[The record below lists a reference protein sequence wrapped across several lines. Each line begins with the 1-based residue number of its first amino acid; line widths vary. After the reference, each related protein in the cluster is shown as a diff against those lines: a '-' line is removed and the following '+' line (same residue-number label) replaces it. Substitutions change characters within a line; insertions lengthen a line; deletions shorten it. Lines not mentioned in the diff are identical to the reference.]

1 MDFLRYRVTPA
12 QPPQA
17 VTDEPLVWIDCEMT
31 GLDPDTEEILEIHC
45 IITTGNLEPL
55 DGPGWGVVVHQPA
68 SRLEQM
74 GEWCTEMHAK
84 TGLTAAVLA
93 STTTPEQAAEGL
105 LAHVKKYVPKPKTG
119 LLAGNSVHADRGFLA
134 KQPYARVV
142 EHLHHRIVDVSSL
155 KEAAKRW
162 CPREV
167 VEGAPAKTG
176 THRGREDIE
185 ESIAEARYYREVI
198 FGGTWSKREEMA
210 AVAKAKAATP
220 TPTSDDEQWANNL
233 M

>member
-1 MDFLRYRVTPA
+1 MDYLRYRATPSKA
-12 QPPQA
+12 VPQQA
-17 VTDEPLVWIDCEMT
+17 ASDGPLVWIDCEMT

-55 DGPGWGVVVHQPA
+55 DGSGWGVVVHQPA
-68 SRLEQM
+68 SRLDQM
-74 GEWCTEMHAK
+74 GEWCTDMHAK
-84 TGLTAAVLA
+84 TGLTGAVLA
-93 STTTPEQAAEGL
+93 STTTPQQAAEGL
-105 LAHVKKYVPKPKTG
+105 LAHIRKYVPTPKVG
-119 LLAGNSVHADRGFLA
+119 LLAGNTVHADRGFLA
-134 KQPYARVV
+134 KQPYTPIV

-162 CPREV
+162 CPREI
-167 VEGAPAKTG
+167 VEGAPVKTG

-198 FGGTWSKREEMA
+198 FGATWSQGREALA
-210 AVAKAKAATP
+210 AE
-220 TPTSDDEQWANNL
+220 PTSDDEQWANNL